1 MKRTT
6 TPTHV
11 FNVDI
16 DPSTFTALNITYA
29 QYDSNFHG
37 GDNQIILI
45 KTLDDCIIN
54 GNTISVTLTQEE
66 TNLFQGLKLVY
77 IQLHAIVGIK
87 SYQSNII
94 KILCREVLNDEVL
107 SEKIK

>member
-11 FNVDI
+11 FTTNI

-29 QYDSNFHG
+29 QCDTTFHG
-37 GDNQIILI
+37 GKNKIILV
-45 KTLDDCIIN
+45 KTLEDCVIDN
-54 GNTISVTLTQEE
+54 DKVSLTLTQKE
-66 TNLFQGLKLVY
+66 TNLFQGAEVIS
-77 IQLHAIVGIK
+77 IQLHAMVGDK

-94 KILCREVLNDEVL
+94 STICREVLNDEVL
-107 SEKIK
+107 E